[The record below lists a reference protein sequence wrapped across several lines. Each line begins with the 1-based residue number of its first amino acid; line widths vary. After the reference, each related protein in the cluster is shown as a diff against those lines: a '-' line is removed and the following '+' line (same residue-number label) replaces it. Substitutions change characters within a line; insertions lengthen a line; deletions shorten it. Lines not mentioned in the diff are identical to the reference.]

1 MIRAQIVK
9 KNGKSCICPEFAG
22 TGNKCYEI
30 ISADRLY
37 KQIHDG
43 VPLKINGL
51 CIQGFSMSE
60 YRRIYGLAEDDMVS
74 VAIDSVID
82 CLFCAQ
88 GWTAAD
94 FSHCNFMAVDD
105 VAGIMLDDNVFYCGE
120 VNFSYSHMGE
130 GDFSMKGC
138 RFIKCEMVFAYT
150 IFGNGDISFQETV
163 FKDKCGIK

>member
-1 MIRAQIVK
+1 MDNLKYAVPTFYDLYK
-9 KNGKSCICPEFAG
+9 
-22 TGNKCYEI
+22 TGGSTLKDEKRGLGLMLQYFSGYEI
-30 ISADRLY
+30 APADRLY
-37 KQIHDG
+37 KLIHDG
-43 VPLKINGL
+43 VPLRINGL

-60 YRRIYGLAEDDMVS
+60 YRRIYGLA
-74 VAIDSVID
+74 
-82 CLFCAQ
+82 
-88 GWTAAD
+88 AD
-94 FSHCNFMAVDD
+94 FSHCSFMAVDD

-120 VNFSYSHMGE
+120 VDFSYSHMGD